1 MPDTKILYILPQPF
15 LLSRGSSFRAMATV
29 NALTELGYQ
38 VDLLCYPLGIDPQK
52 RQYAIHR
59 SRRPPLLTSVKIGPS
74 PQKVIF
80 DIPLACMA
88 HRMVRRNGYA
98 VIHGVEEA
106 GFIASWLGRKFNVP
120 YIYRHAL
127 LDVAADRGRQLSHEP
142 AAAESLQ
149 ETRIAG
155 DESGPGDHHRRPG
168 DDRDPADPPG
178 AGSLCR
184 HPARLSPGL
193 RRWSGDRRTPGGY
206 QPAVFRPTAQDDPL
220 YRQFPSLPGDRSAA
234 GRNQGAEERLWL
246 DVFPS
251 PCCWS
256 AAGKARPKSVAAYR
270 QKAADL
276 GIAEEVVFCGAH
288 PAEAMPIFMDRADL
302 LVSSRSTGNNV
313 PLKVYT
319 YLASGR
325 LLVATNIPSH
335 TQVLNAGNCL
345 LADPEPKA
353 LARTLY
359 RGLVEMPRGRTAAAC
374 GRGPADRRGRTAP
387 DLQRRA
393 QGLLQSLH
401 PVKPFPDLHCLIIS
415 PASRYPGTT
424 LPSR

>member
-1 MPDTKILYILPQPF
+1 MPDTKILYVLPQPF

-120 YIYRHAL
+120 YIFDMHSWMSQQIEDGNYLKSRLLLNLFKKLESQAMNRARAIITVGPEMTEILRTRLAPGVFAATLPDCPLVFDDGLATAGLREDISRQFFDRPRKTILYTGNFHPYQGIDLLLESIMELKAIVAGRFPFAL
-127 LDVAADRGRQLSHEP
+127 LLVGGGEG
-142 AAAESLQ
+142 E
-149 ETRIAG
+149 
-155 DESGPGDHHRRPG
+155 
-168 DDRDPADPPG
+168 
-178 AGSLCR
+178 
-184 HPARLSPGL
+184 AR
-193 RRWSGDRRTPGGY
+193 
-206 QPAVFRPTAQDDPL
+206 
-220 YRQFPSLPGDRSAA
+220 
-234 GRNQGAEERLWL
+234 
-246 DVFPS
+246 
-251 PCCWS
+251 
-256 AAGKARPKSVAAYR
+256 SVAAYR

-359 RGLVEMPRGRTAAAC
+359 RGLVELPEEERQRLAAEARRIGGVEQHQIFRGVLKDC
-374 GRGPADRRGRTAP
+374 YN
-387 DLQRRA
+387 
-393 QGLLQSLH
+393 
-401 PVKPFPDLHCLIIS
+401 HCT
-415 PASRYPGTT
+415 R
-424 LPSR
+424 

>member
-1 MPDTKILYILPQPF
+1 MSDTRILYILPQPF
-15 LLSRGSSFRAMATV
+15 LLSRGSSFRALATV
-29 NALTELGYQ
+29 DALAELGYQ

-74 PQKVIF
+74 PQKIIF

-120 YIYRHAL
+120 YIFDMHSWMSQQIEDCNYLKSRLLLNLFKKLESQAMNRARAIITVGPEMTEILRTRLAPGVYAATLPDCPLVFDDLDSTDLEAQITSRFFDRPRKTILYTGNFHPYQGIDLLLESIRELKALVAGRFPLAL
-127 LDVAADRGRQLSHEP
+127 LLV
-142 AAAESLQ
+142 
-149 ETRIAG
+149 
-155 DESGPGDHHRRPG
+155 
-168 DDRDPADPPG
+168 
-178 AGSLCR
+178 
-184 HPARLSPGL
+184 
-193 RRWSGDRRTPGGY
+193 GGGEGE
-206 QPAVFRPTAQDDPL
+206 VR
-220 YRQFPSLPGDRSAA
+220 
-234 GRNQGAEERLWL
+234 
-246 DVFPS
+246 
-251 PCCWS
+251 
-256 AAGKARPKSVAAYR
+256 SVAAYR
-270 QKAADL
+270 QKAVDL

-335 TQVLNAGNCL
+335 TQVLNVGNCL

-359 RGLVEMPRGRTAAAC
+359 RGLVELPEEERQRLAAEARRIGGVEQHQIFRGVLKDC
-374 GRGPADRRGRTAP
+374 YN
-387 DLQRRA
+387 
-393 QGLLQSLH
+393 
-401 PVKPFPDLHCLIIS
+401 HCT
-415 PASRYPGTT
+415 R
-424 LPSR
+424 